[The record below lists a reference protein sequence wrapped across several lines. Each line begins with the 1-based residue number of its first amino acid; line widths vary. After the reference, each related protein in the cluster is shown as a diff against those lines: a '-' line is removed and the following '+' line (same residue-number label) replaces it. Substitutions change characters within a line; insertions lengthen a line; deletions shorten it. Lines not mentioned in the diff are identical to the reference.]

1 MEIIDLGK
9 ELEAKFLEHVHGNPL
24 EYYFYI
30 LDWEFNREDSKFL
43 LAREG
48 EDIRGIMLIYKTFV
62 AQFRGSREAVE
73 ALFPHLELRKTDII
87 VPLGMEDIPLRT
99 YEPTEQHE
107 LVLMHLDKGNEK
119 LTKTRETVEPSADDA
134 EAMAGL
140 MRDTL
145 PEFWGEETG
154 EETGE
159 KIRESMEKTFWLVAK
174 DGDKIVSV
182 GNTFFADHG
191 SNIGVVTT
199 HEACR
204 NTGYATSIVSSLVEE
219 IFQRHDTALIHVFAD
234 NHSAMHTYRNVGF
247 SPFNSYVLIKGQRR

>member
-1 MEIIDLGK
+1 VEIVDLDK
-9 ELEAKFLEHVHGNPL
+9 EVEAKFLEHVYDNPL

-48 EDIRGIMLIYKTFV
+48 EDIRGIMLTYKSHV

-87 VPLGMEDIPLRT
+87 VPLGTEDIPLRT
-99 YEPTEQHE
+99 YEPLEQHE

-119 LTKTRETVEPSADDA
+119 LTKTQETVEPSSDDA

-140 MRDTL
+140 MRETL
-145 PEFWGEETG
+145 PEFWG

-204 NTGYATSIVSSLVEE
+204 NKGYATSIVSSLVEE
-219 IFQRHDTALIHVFAD
+219 IFQRNDKALIHVFAD
-234 NHSAMHTYRNVGF
+234 NQPAIRAYRKVGF
-247 SPFNSYVLIKGQRR
+247 SPFNSYVLIKGKSL

>member
-1 MEIIDLGK
+1 MEIVDLDR

-43 LAREG
+43 LALDG
-48 EDIRGIMLIYKTFV
+48 KAVRGIMLTYKSHV
-62 AQFRGSREAVE
+62 AQFRGNREAVE
-73 ALFPHLELRKTDII
+73 ALFPHLALRKTDII

-99 YEPTEQHE
+99 YEPAEQHE
-107 LVLMHLDKGNEK
+107 LVLMHLDMGNEK
-119 LTKTRETVEPSADDA
+119 LTKMRETEEPTVDDA
-134 EAMAGL
+134 DAIARL

-154 EETGE
+154 E
-159 KIRESMEKTFWLVAK
+159 KIRESMEKAFWLVAK

-182 GNTFFADHG
+182 GNTFFADFG

-199 HEACR
+199 HEAYR
-204 NTGYATSIVSSLVEE
+204 NKGYATSIVSSLVEE
-219 IFQRHDTALIHVFAD
+219 IFQRNDKALIHVFAD
-234 NHSAMHTYRNVGF
+234 NHPAMHTYRKVGF
-247 SPFNSYVLIKGQRR
+247 SPFNSYVLIKGQRT

>member
-1 MEIIDLGK
+1 MEIVDLDK

-48 EDIRGIMLIYKTFV
+48 EDIRGIMLIYKTHV

-73 ALFPHLELRKTDII
+73 ALFPHLQLRKTDII
-87 VPLGMEDIPLRT
+87 VPLDMEDIPLRT
-99 YEPTEQHE
+99 YELAEQHE

-119 LTKTRETVEPSADDA
+119 LAKTRETVQASADDA

-140 MRDTL
+140 MRETL
-145 PEFWGEETG
+145 PEFWG

-174 DGDKIVSV
+174 DGDKVVSV
-182 GNTFFADHG
+182 GNTFFANHG

-199 HEACR
+199 HEAYR
-204 NTGYATSIVSSLVEE
+204 NKGYATSITSSLVRE
-219 IFQRHDTALIHVFAD
+219 IFKRHDKALIHVFTD
-234 NHSAMHTYRNVGF
+234 NHPAVRAYSKVGF
-247 SPFNSYVLIKGQRR
+247 SPFNSYVLIKGQRM

>member
-1 MEIIDLGK
+1 MEIVDLDK
-9 ELEAKFLEHVHGNPL
+9 EVEAKFLEHVYGNRL

-48 EDIRGIMLIYKTFV
+48 EDIRGIMLTYKSHV

-87 VPLGMEDIPLRT
+87 VPLGIEDIPLRT
-99 YEPTEQHE
+99 YEPLEQHE

-119 LTKTRETVEPSADDA
+119 LTKTQETEEPTAEDA
-134 EAMAGL
+134 GAIARL

-154 EETGE
+154 E
-159 KIRESMEKTFWLVAK
+159 KIRESMEKAFWLVAK

-182 GNTFFADHG
+182 GNTFFADFG

-199 HEACR
+199 HEAYR
-204 NTGYATSIVSSLVEE
+204 NKGYATSMVSSLVEK
-219 IFQRHDTALIHVFAD
+219 IFQRSDKALIHVFAD
-234 NHSAMHTYRNVGF
+234 NNPARHTYRKVGF
-247 SPFNSYVLIKGQRR
+247 SPFNSYVLIKGQRT

>member
-1 MEIIDLGK
+1 MEIVDLGK
-9 ELEAKFLEHVHGNPL
+9 DTEARFLEHVHGNAL

-43 LAREG
+43 IAREG
-48 EDIRGIMLIYKTFV
+48 EDIRGIMLIYKTHV

-73 ALFPHLELRKTDII
+73 ALLPHLELRTTDII

-119 LTKTRETVEPSADDA
+119 LAKTRETVQPSADDA

-154 EETGE
+154 E
-159 KIRESMEKTFWLVAK
+159 KITESMEKAFWLVAK
-174 DGDKIVSV
+174 DGDRIVSV
-182 GNTFFADHG
+182 GNAFLADHG
-191 SNIGVVTT
+191 CNIGVVTT
-199 HEACR
+199 HEAYR
-204 NTGYATSIVSSLVEE
+204 NKGYATSIVSSLVEE
-219 IFQRHDTALIHVFAD
+219 IFQRHDKALIHVFAD
-234 NHSAMHTYRNVGF
+234 NHSAVRSYSKVGF
-247 SPFNSYVLIKGQRR
+247 RPFNSYVLIKGQRR

>member
-9 ELEAKFLEHVHGNPL
+9 DQEAKFLEHVHGNPL

-43 LAREG
+43 LALEG
-48 EDIRGIMLIYKTFV
+48 EDIRGIMLTYKTFV
-62 AQFRGSREAVE
+62 GQFRGSREAVE

-134 EAMAGL
+134 EAIARL
-140 MRDTL
+140 MIDTL
-145 PEFWGEETG
+145 PEFWG

-174 DGDKIVSV
+174 DGDKVVSV
-182 GNTFFADHG
+182 GNTFFADFG

-199 HEACR
+199 HEAYR
-204 NTGYATSIVSSLVEE
+204 NKGYATSIVSSLVEE
-219 IFQRHDTALIHVFAD
+219 VFRRCDKALIHVFAD
-234 NHSAMHTYRNVGF
+234 NQPALHTYRNVGF
-247 SPFNSYVLIKGQRR
+247 RPSKSYVLIKGQRR

>member
-1 MEIIDLGK
+1 MEIVDLDK
-9 ELEAKFLEHVHGNPL
+9 EVEAKFLEHVYGNPL

-43 LAREG
+43 IARDG
-48 EDIRGIMLIYKTFV
+48 EDIRGVMLIYKTFV

-73 ALFPHLELRKTDII
+73 TLFPHLELRKTDII
-87 VPLGMEDIPLRT
+87 VPLGLEDIPLRT

-107 LVLMHLDKGNEK
+107 LVLMHLDKGKEK
-119 LTKTRETVEPSADDA
+119 PTKTRETEEPTVDDA
-134 EAMAGL
+134 DAIARL
-140 MRDTL
+140 MRETL

-154 EETGE
+154 D

-174 DGDKIVSV
+174 DGDEIVSV

-199 HEACR
+199 HEAYR
-204 NTGYATSIVSSLVEE
+204 NKSYATSVVSSLVEE
-219 IFQRHDTALIHVFAD
+219 IFQRNDKALIHVFAD
-234 NHSAMHTYRNVGF
+234 NRPAMHTYRKVGF
-247 SPFNSYVLIKGQRR
+247 SPFNTYVLIKGQRM